1 MSESITG
8 LNPEVSFPDV
18 PATDEAHEAYYREAM
33 EKIKNGETVWVQRT
47 FDADSGRVLDL
58 FDDKKYRGYIEQEY
72 DDMMCDVYMAPP
84 DDPAGEPRRIN
95 YQRVTVPYGASM
107 LLSFVGS
114 PESAPSA
121 HGFGYHGH

>member
-1 MSESITG
+1 MSESMTRFSS
-8 LNPEVSFPDV
+8 EVSFPDV
-18 PATDEAHEAYYREAM
+18 PATEEAHEAYYRDAV

-58 FDDKKYRGYIEQEY
+58 FHEKKFRGYIEQEY
-72 DDMMCDVYMAPP
+72 DDMLCDVYIAPS

-95 YQRVTVPYGASM
+95 YQRVDVPYGASM

-114 PESAPSA
+114 PESVPTAR
-121 HGFGYHGH
+121 GFGYHGH